1 MPSSICCLAT
11 ISWETVPVHQGCDP
25 AVPVPL
31 WLSFWSQGGLAG
43 VGRPG
48 AFHPTMAA
56 QAFGHTAES

>member
-11 ISWETVPVHQGCDP
+11 ISRETVPAHQGCDP
-25 AVPVPL
+25 AVLVPQ

-43 VGRPG
+43 VGGPG

-56 QAFGHTAES
+56 QAFCHTAEN